1 VPILE
6 DDFHLKVLDKIQ
18 ENEAR
23 LINFGIY
30 ETTTTLNE
38 LLDFFGKNCDRTK
51 LMQALD
57 KLVEERLIL
66 KLEPETYRSR
76 IGEIVRLIYK
86 VKQRF
91 HGMSISDAPNLVQAV
106 KFKIVPRK
114 QPKRTESLEETINL
128 LDAETHLM
136 ERAEQGVWKKAKEYF
151 LSSFLKA
158 VGENFK
164 LSKFQQRTIVS
175 LFRAHIKGEETG
187 FVITAETGSGKT
199 EAFLIPILL
208 HCITQK
214 SFLNRR
220 GTKALIIYPR
230 IKLAENQLMRLVKYL
245 SVINAGLK
253 QSNKITVGIDYKDIE
268 WDKLK
273 LVQKWTKDGKIVF
286 PIFKCPFCE
295 SRLIIDDK
303 EIRITGQTIVKC
315 ENDKCDFRTKFSKQ
329 FIIDFI
335 LLSKIDIQNAPP
347 DVLII
352 TTESLHRRL
361 MDASFRRVFGD
372 PTGYDSPTV
381 PTFVVMDEIHLY
393 RSLHGSQIS
402 LLMRRLKKRLHD
414 NLGEKYPIMVG
425 VSATV
430 INSEDFWSKLSGVP
444 KYKITEIS
452 PTAEEK
458 IEAGKEYYIFVK
470 PERQSREKLIPV
482 LSTTIQTVMCVMHN
496 MKKRPDKYKG
506 LGFVDSIDTL
516 KRWTHDQRDAER
528 QKLYDLRVSVN
539 CGKDEKTCQLSACDY
554 FDDGECWWFVRFD
567 NEQHYQKGIGPRR
580 LEISLKWSGSDVDET
595 LMSNDLVLATSS
607 MEVGFDDP
615 TIQAIFQ
622 HKSPM
627 SPVSFAQRKG
637 RGGRLLEDRPIIV
650 AILSPESPRDL
661 FYYRRPEELYNP
673 KIRDIPIN
681 PENYYIQR
689 AHGLASLWDC
699 AAKYYYFI
707 DPNENFFLTKLH
719 PWEFEKQW
727 QAFRTHMVN
736 SWDRFYEPWFREIS
750 PDYWKANTREGLQW
764 YVTMEFMDDF
774 RENWQYFKGKD
785 VLKVCRFKLP
795 GTLFASINVPLVE
808 VNFKD
813 WDTQNNKFIS
823 RKLEGEDV
831 IQTLYECAPGNV
843 TMKYGKKQAH
853 WIPPSFQ
860 EPCCLSP
867 NYWDINMK
875 EEGITV
881 DSEDI
886 PTSVKPFFKQARLKI
901 YRPLKLW
908 LSPFGFPSW
917 GTQWVRFWFF
927 CPKDV
932 KIWWGYKKSN
942 KCPDCGKPGY
952 EIIQTSSSYPM
963 SFTKIVTK
971 PSAERSSFY
980 IPAQAIPAPF
990 KNIFRNVFFYFG
1002 YKNNQP
1008 NPLHIAQCVYGFDVT
1023 LNYKTP
1029 QGYSSLNAIITTA
1042 DAYGN
1047 DCLYGYELKTEG
1059 IVFDL
1064 DRQPLQISYE
1074 EICKNPI
1081 LMGDLRTRFWFYLV
1095 LTNSRMLGKEVNIF
1109 VLDKMIKLLL
1119 RCKHSLIDMNLQNI
1133 ESEFVSFL
1141 KAFCLKKVDGWTK
1154 ERSSEL
1160 LREAR
1165 DRAFKYLIDEDTLK
1179 RIEHLLSDA
1188 KFNEFI
1194 VNSYEAT
1201 RDDLRFVKYIETTI
1215 MHSLKHVL
1223 LTATQ
1228 VVGGVD
1234 EKEVVGWL
1242 YSPLEYENPPPI
1254 IYIYENNMYGNGV
1267 TRIIK
1272 DNFSS
1277 TPSAYSKQQLSF
1289 LDVLD
1294 QELMTC
1300 PTGDEEERIEKL
1312 LLNDTYRKEIS
1323 NLVHQILTSPEKDT
1337 TLLEKKIESI
1347 LGIPPD
1353 ENFMNKV
1360 VSTFRSEKIKGKI
1373 FDNAQLHFE
1382 IAKIKQ
1388 SLRKKLCREPMI
1400 EEIQEKALTNA
1411 VTEDTS
1417 ELKKLKETLNDERR
1431 FLEEVE
1437 KRSLSDCVHN
1447 CPNCLLTSCS
1457 LSSKLISRYILSRKL
1472 LRLYF
1477 VAAMQSYVVVLNK
1490 VPDETLYQKVKNL
1503 LAEHKF
1509 IVIRSKLE
1517 YKILADQ
1524 LISKLCNETIS
1535 HNGKKYG
1542 VYRCG
1547 EHIYIGGFIDKQ
1559 LALEEIT

>member
-1 VPILE
+1 MNDNFYLQ
-6 DDFHLKVLDKIQ
+6 VLDKIQ
-18 ENEAR
+18 ENEER

-30 ETTTTLNE
+30 ETTTTLDE
-38 LLDFFGKNCDRTK
+38 LMEFFGKDCDRTK
-51 LMQALD
+51 LKLALD
-57 KLVEERLIL
+57 KLEKERLIL
-66 KLEPETYRSR
+66 RLGPEAYRSR
-76 IGEIVRLIYK
+76 IGEIVRLLYK

-91 HGMSISDAPNLVQAV
+91 YGMPIYEAPNLVQAV

-136 ERAEQGVWKKAKEYF
+136 ERAEQGIWRRAKEYF
-151 LSSFLKA
+151 LSNFLKA

-164 LSKFQQRTIVS
+164 LSKFQQRAIIS

-208 HCITQK
+208 HCIMQK

-268 WDKLK
+268 WDKPK

-295 SRLIIDDK
+295 SRLVIDDK

-315 ENDKCDFRTKFSKQ
+315 ENDTCDFRTKFSKQ
-329 FIIDFI
+329 FIVDFI

-347 DVLII
+347 DILII

-372 PTGYDSPTV
+372 SIGYDSPTV
-381 PTFVVMDEIHLY
+381 PTFVIMDEIHLY

-414 NLGEKYPIMVG
+414 NLREKYPVMVG

-452 PTAEEK
+452 PLEEEK

-470 PERQSREKLIPV
+470 PEKQSREKLIPV

-516 KRWTHDQRDAER
+516 KRWAHDQRDAER
-528 QKLYDLRVSVN
+528 QRLYDLRVSVD
-539 CGKDEKTCQLSACDY
+539 CGRDEKTCQLGACDY
-554 FDDGECWWFVRFD
+554 FDDGECWWFARFD
-567 NEQHYQKGIGPRR
+567 NEQYYQEGTGPRP
-580 LEISLKWSGSDVDET
+580 LKINLKWSGSDVDET
-595 LMSNDLVLATSS
+595 LMSNDLVLSTSS

-650 AILSPESPRDL
+650 AVLSPESPRDL

-719 PWEFEKQW
+719 PWEFERQW
-727 QAFRTHMVN
+727 QAFRAHMMN
-736 SWDRFYEPWFREIS
+736 SWDRFYEPWFREVS
-750 PDYWKANTREGLQW
+750 PDYWKANTREGLKW
-764 YVTMEFMDDF
+764 YVTTEFMDEF
-774 RENWQYFKGKD
+774 RANWQYQKNRGRD

-808 VNFKD
+808 VNFMD
-813 WDTQNNKFIS
+813 WDAQNSEFVS

-860 EPCCLSP
+860 EKCCLSP

-917 GTQWVRFWFF
+917 GTQWVRFWLF
-927 CPKDV
+927 CPKDM
-932 KIWWGYKKSN
+932 KIWWGYKKSKN
-942 KCPDCGKPGY
+942 CPDCGRPGY

-963 SFTKIVTK
+963 SFTKVITK
-971 PSAERSSFY
+971 PSAESSSFY
-980 IPAQAIPAPF
+980 IPAQALPAPF
-990 KNIFRNVFFYFG
+990 KNIFRNIFFYFG
-1002 YKNNQP
+1002 YRNNEP

-1029 QGYSSLNAIITTA
+1029 DGYSSLNAIITTA
-1042 DAYGN
+1042 DADGN

-1064 DRQPLQISYE
+1064 NSQPLHTTYK

-1095 LTNSRMLGKEVNIF
+1095 LTNSRILGKEVNIF
-1109 VLDKMIKLLL
+1109 VLDKMLKLLL
-1119 RCKHSLIDMNLQNI
+1119 RCKHSLIDMNLHNI
-1133 ESEFVSFL
+1133 EDEFLSFL
-1141 KAFCLKKVDGWTK
+1141 KAFSSEKVKDWTK
-1154 ERSSEL
+1154 ERSGKL

-1165 DRAFKYLIDEDTLK
+1165 DRAFKYLIDEDTLN

-1194 VNSYEAT
+1194 VSSYEAT
-1201 RDDLRFVKYIETTI
+1201 QDDSRFVKYIETTL

-1242 YSPLEYENPPPI
+1242 YSPLEYENSSPQ

-1323 NLVHQILTSPEKDT
+1323 DLVNQILTSLKKDT
-1337 TLLEKKIESI
+1337 TALEKKIESL

-1360 VSTFRSEKIKGKI
+1360 VSTFRREKIKGKI
-1373 FDNAQLHFE
+1373 FDNGQLHFE
-1382 IAKIKQ
+1382 IARIKQ
-1388 SLRKKLCREPMI
+1388 HLRKKLHREPLV
-1400 EEIQEKALTNA
+1400 EEIQETALANA
-1411 VTEDTS
+1411 EKGHDP

-1437 KRSLSDCVHN
+1437 KRSLNDCIHN
-1447 CPNCLLTSCS
+1447 CPNCLLTNCS

-1477 VAAMQSYVVVLNK
+1477 VAAMQPYVILLNK
-1490 VPDETLYQKVKNL
+1490 TPDETIYQKVKNL
-1503 LAEHKF
+1503 LIEHKF
-1509 IVIRSKLE
+1509 VVIRSKFE
-1517 YKILADQ
+1517 YKIAADQ
-1524 LISKLCNETIS
+1524 LISKICNETIS
-1535 HNGKKYG
+1535 HGGKKYG

-1547 EHIYIGGFIDKQ
+1547 EHVYIGGYVDKQ